1 MKKTAIILAF
11 LTLCVFTLSS
21 CGGSIEFSSGDGV
34 MSYTLKNYSG
44 EDKREFEC
52 EKGTE
57 IKIEIE
63 RTSGRLDISIET
75 ESGEREYVSNDAY
88 TGSFIITMSESGV
101 YKIKLLAK
109 SVDGTVTLT
118 RVN

>member
-11 LTLCVFTLSS
+11 LTLCVFALSS
-21 CGGSIEFSSGDGV
+21 CGGTMEFSVDNGV
-34 MSYTLKNYSG
+34 MSYNLKNYSG

-63 RTSGRLDISIET
+63 RSSGRLDLVIET

-88 TGSFIITMSESGV
+88 TGSFIITTGESGV
-101 YKIKLLAK
+101 YKITLSAK
-109 SVDGTVTLT
+109 SVDGTVTLS
-118 RVN
+118 VIN